1 MNRIDE
7 LMELAIAWA
16 RAECSVGEFRAAIE
30 QELAEADGRG
40 FTRGVKAS
48 RAAAQPQPEPVRTAL
63 EQYDLDQSPAYREGY
78 EDGRRKGYEVG
89 KRHAAQPQPEAR
101 VYPLPDDLYPGS
113 KDWMASDYAGRVEWL
128 HGMYESARRE
138 ADMWCERA
146 QPQPEAQVQRIA
158 YLEQQLGEC
167 TGGYQTL
174 EREVASLKQPEA
186 RELTDDELRNLWI
199 NRPSIHNGELVPQ
212 LYDFARAVLAAAK
225 GKP

>member
-89 KRHAAQPQPEAR
+89 KRHAAQPQPEA
-101 VYPLPDDLYPGS
+101 
-113 KDWMASDYAGRVEWL
+113 
-128 HGMYESARRE
+128 
-138 ADMWCERA
+138 
-146 QPQPEAQVQRIA
+146 
-158 YLEQQLGEC
+158 
-167 TGGYQTL
+167 
-174 EREVASLKQPEA
+174 VA
-186 RELTDDELRNLWI
+186 LTDADLLGAIARGWCSPANSHKTMDTDLAFAI
-199 NRPSIHNGELVPQ
+199 AGE
-212 LYDFARAVLAAAK
+212 ARAVLAAK
-225 GKP
+225 GTK